1 MGEYMPTNLEKQTA
15 QAIVNIFET
24 GRILGDYGMVTLLR
38 NDTGQLTY
46 GRSQTTLAS
55 GNLYLLIKDY
65 CEIPDA
71 DFGAQLHPYLTA
83 LKRHDAALNTDVAFR
98 GLLKQAGDDPVM
110 QSCQDAFFDR
120 VYWTP
125 AVLAANNTG
134 VASPLGVAVV
144 YDSVVHGSWRLMRDR
159 TLQNYGNAHD
169 KGEQGWVSNYVA
181 TRRAWLAGHSN
192 DLLHKT
198 VYRMDTFNQLI
209 ATGKWQLPLPLIV
222 RGRTIDEAALLA
234 GGTIR
239 VSAQIAEERNL
250 MLKTPFLQGSDVKA
264 LQDALVKAGTEL
276 EADGIF
282 GPATQKAVMAFQ
294 KKRNLK
300 SDGIAGPATHAALGL

>member
-1 MGEYMPTNLEKQTA
+1 MPTNLEKQTA
-15 QAIVNIFET
+15 QAIINIFET

-46 GRSQTTLAS
+46 GRSQTTLTS
-55 GNLYLLIKDY
+55 GNLYLLVKDY

-71 DFGAQLHPYLTA
+71 DFGEQLHPYLTA

-125 AVLAANNTG
+125 AVLAANSTG

-159 TLQNYGNAHD
+159 TLQNYGNAGD

-198 VYRMDTFNQLI
+198 VYRMDAFNQLI
-209 ATGKWQLPLPLIV
+209 ATDKWQLPFPLIV
-222 RGRTIDEAALLA
+222 RGRTIDEAALL
-234 GGTIR
+234 GGAAIR

-264 LQDALVKAGTEL
+264 LQDALVKAGAEL

-282 GPATQKAVMAFQ
+282 GPATQKAVAAFQ
-294 KKRNLK
+294 QKRNLK
-300 SDGIAGPATHAALGL
+300 SDGIAGPATRAALGL